1 MDLASGYSDSI
12 NYGNGYTPLANN
24 AIANN
29 NANYAQQQA
38 VMALMAQQAMDQHNA
53 AIQAQGPSSGYGMV
67 GGYPSFGDP
76 AAPGTYSP
84 GSGLSSFSGTPL
96 GGAATWNPYAY
107 GGSSG
112 GIGSDAGQS
121 PNQPDVQPQP
131 QSQLPWF
138 WQGVRD
144 WTGMGTPGGS
154 GYDPYA
160 GLGNQGQPG
169 VTDPMGY
176 GSGGYQGNDIPYQ
189 NRAPVQGGTTDPFW
203 QGIRDLA
210 GADPKDQ
217 SRAPAYD
224 PRSGMNQ
231 YMWNELFGG
240 GGGGY
245 QPQPAAPDPYYWSGN
260 FWGANNGS
268 GIGQGEGMAPGMGG
282 FNNPGVPT
290 SPQQWYGAGGY
301 NPYDPQTYGGSAQQN
316 LGWGQPN
323 VSTPGVFD
331 TGADPYQQWLQAGGY
346 NAPSNWNSGGGG
358 GYGGGSYNPYASQPW
373 WSTFAAAAGPQGVS
387 DWLAQQGISS
397 GGGGVM
403 AAGNGSPY
411 GQPTG
416 VGDSG
421 YGGGW
426 GGYAAN
432 NPWGYMQAP
441 APDVSRP
448 ASYWTANNDP
458 NPWKDTRETYTSQLS
473 QDPARM
479 YDMAVRLYLEA
490 NNDTQGRQG
499 IAEAMFNRNAARG
512 ANPLDPSYFP
522 TDQDYLNKYAQQT
535 RDLRNNPDLL
545 GQIYSEIGRA
555 AGGSNLSQG
564 ATDWASAG
572 VADSAARVSTPT
584 WTSPIEGERFFRKDL
599 SNPTT
604 GAEAARQVQDWYR
617 GIQNWQAPQWRPQ
630 QPVWQPTS

>member
-29 NANYAQQQA
+29 NASYAQQQA
-38 VMALMAQQAMDQHNA
+38 AMALMAQQYQNQFNA
-53 AIQAQGPSSGYGMV
+53 DLAAHGPSSGYGTV
-67 GGYPSFGDP
+67 GGYPTFGDP

-144 WTGMGTPGGS
+144 WTGMGAPGGS

-160 GLGNQGQPG
+160 GLGNQGQQG

-176 GSGGYQGNDIPYQ
+176 GSGGYQGNAIPYQ

-217 SRAPAYD
+217 SRIPNAFGTGADPYQDWLRAGGYNAPAD
-224 PRSGMNQ
+224 FN
-231 YMWNELFGG
+231 WNRGG
-240 GGGGY
+240 AAAA
-245 QPQPAAPDPYYWSGN
+245 QPAAQDPYYWSGT
-260 FWGANNGS
+260 FWGANNGT
-268 GIGQGEGMAPGMGG
+268 GIGQGAGMAPGMGG

-290 SPQQWYGAGGY
+290 SPQQWYGNGGY

-331 TGADPYQQWLQAGGY
+331 TGADPYQRWLQAGGY
-346 NAPSNWNSGGGG
+346 NAPADFNWNSGGAAT
-358 GYGGGSYNPYASQPW
+358 PQSQALMLSDP
-373 WSTFAAAAGPQGVS
+373 AAYYRSIGM
-387 DWLAQQGISS
+387 
-397 GGGGVM
+397 M
-403 AAGNGSPY
+403 AAGNGFPY

-421 YGGGW
+421 YGGGAR
-426 GGYAAN
+426 GYSAN

-441 APDVSRP
+441 APDISRP
-448 ASYWTANNDP
+448 ASYWTSDSTP
-458 NPWKDTRETYTSQLS
+458 NPWKDTRATYTSQLS

-572 VADSAARVSTPT
+572 VADSSARVSTPT

-617 GIQNWQAPQWRPQ
+617 GIQNWQAPQWQPQ